1 MAELFVQAFNALSF
15 YSLVTG
21 EKGMPEFSTTSNNL
35 LDLFTKLVRDLSDT
49 NLKSLVARC
58 FSDIDKDDFKQ
69 LVDLFVLTFQTR
81 DCRGGKGEKSLFL
94 KLIIILYKEYPETVI
109 SLLAEIP
116 RFGYFKDLLNLHLVA
131 DERLQRSII
140 QLFANHL
147 RDDHSKLLL
156 SRRDGSVPE
165 LGFSAKYAPRE
176 SKQQFKLFYKQLVRE
191 LFGKSRTPDKQYR
204 KMIVELTVAIQ
215 VPEVFMCANRFQ
227 DINFKSVPSLCLDRC
242 RKAFLNE
249 LVVKKGK
256 HTDPLTRSEEET
268 GNRHPDDPHRVLCR
282 QNLKKNALTGKLNA
296 KVLQPHELVSKLF
309 GSRPSSTDSLVYD
322 DQWAKIREA
331 VLEAI
336 AKLNDLP
343 DPNSINLGKLVPLVD
358 VSGSMDG
365 IPMEVAIALGIL
377 VSELSDLSFKDHFI
391 TFESRPTWVSLRGIP
406 SIYEKVQKTKN
417 APWGGSTDFN
427 AALEMILKVAI
438 DKKLSPHEIPDLI
451 VFSDM
456 QFNSAGR
463 YNETMHEVITR
474 KFARAGMEICGKPY
488 RAPKIIYWNLRADT
502 KGFPV
507 QANTPNTQIL
517 SGFSPSLLK
526 LLLNGNSMVQEQT
539 NPDGSITTTDITP
552 LQTLRN
558 ALDDP
563 RYDPIRVILSSSTER
578 ILSSFHFTPADPP
591 VDP

>member
-1 MAELFVQAFNALSF
+1 MSGLFVQAFNALS
-15 YSLVTG
+15 STILVNG
-21 EKGMPEFSTTSNNL
+21 ENGMPEFSTTSSNL
-35 LDLFTKLVRDLSDT
+35 LDLFTKLVRDLPDSEL
-49 NLKSLVARC
+49 NRLVAKC
-58 FSDIDKDDFKQ
+58 FSDIDKGDFKQ

-81 DCRGGKGEKSLFL
+81 DCRGGKGEKSLFQ
-94 KLIIILYKEYPETVI
+94 KLILILYKEYPETII

-116 RFGYFKDLLNLHLVA
+116 RFGYYKDLLNLHLVA
-131 DERLQRSII
+131 DERLQRVII

-176 SKQQFKLFYKQLVRE
+176 GKQQFKLFFKQLVRE
-191 LFGKSRTPDKQYR
+191 LFGKSCTAQKQYR
-204 KMIVELTVAIQ
+204 NMIVELTAALQ
-215 VPEVFMCANRFQ
+215 VPEVLMCADRFQ
-227 DINFKSVPSLCLDRC
+227 DINFKNVPSQCLNRF

-256 HTDPLTRSEEET
+256 HADPLTYSEEET
-268 GNRHPDDPHRVLCR
+268 GNRHPNDPNRVLCR
-282 QNLKKNALTGKLNA
+282 QNLKTSALTGKVNA
-296 KVLQPHELVSKLF
+296 KVLLPHELISKLF
-309 GSRPSSTDSLVYD
+309 SSRPSSTDSSVFD
-322 DQWAKIREA
+322 AQWTKIREA
-331 VLEAI
+331 VLEGI

-365 IPMEVAIALGIL
+365 TPMEVAIALGIL
-377 VSELSDLSFKDHFI
+377 VSEISDPAFKDHFI
-391 TFESRPTWVSLRGIP
+391 TFETRPSWVSLKGIN
-406 SIYEKVQKTKN
+406 SIYDKVQKTKN

-427 AALEMILKVAI
+427 AALEMILKVAT
-438 DKKLSPHEIPDLI
+438 DKKLSPDDIPDLI

-463 YNETMHEVITR
+463 YSETMHDVITR

-488 RAPKIIYWNLRADT
+488 RAPKIIYWNLRGDT

-526 LLLNGNSMVQEQT
+526 LLLNGESMVQEQI

-578 ILSSFHFTPADPP
+578 ILSSFHFTPTDPS